1 MSSTPA
7 AGGAGSS
14 KDINQQV
21 ANEIIQQIMQ
31 KYGKQLIRLQRK
43 KVKHLLNDG
52 EDSDSSHRTVRS
64 TSHRGRYKGSTVTRS
79 RHKKPMRRR
88 GNASDWETD
97 HASRTGRPNC
107 NAARGK
113 GGPGRAAPAP
123 KDFSKWKKRFRV
135 LEANFERMVMELKLY
150 QLKYGIDRSIRERVE
165 KFGELQSFQ
174 SWPKST
180 QLFHPQLFDSFGEE
194 MRRSNISSSS
204 GSAGGKHHRAAR
216 SDTSH
221 HNIAPSSGGLD
232 KRKGEDKKPH
242 EIEKPANIPGHQKE
256 PNVAFGF
263 QSPVANDF
271 TESYEDEESGCYSED
286 VTNLLRE
293 TINSVKRMERKSLE
307 WNPGG
312 GGRHYRSRVPRSG
325 LASPCYPAPPVAQNP
340 ELDVKSQLK
349 SGLAEKFSTKIFRKR
364 PLRRDASSTKGCLV
378 SSYFYA
384 SNPDPT
390 VELSHAKYRQS
401 FCTP

>member
-1 MSSTPA
+1 MSTAPPA
-7 AGGAGSS
+7 GEAGSS
-14 KDINQQV
+14 RDINQQV

-52 EDSDSSHRTVRS
+52 EDSDSSHRTAKS
-64 TSHRGRYKGSTVTRS
+64 TSHRGRYKGSAVTRS

-88 GNASDWETD
+88 GHASDWETD
-97 HASRTGRPNC
+97 HGRPKC
-107 NAARGK
+107 SAARNK
-113 GGPGRAAPAP
+113 GESGRTAPAP

-194 MRRSNISSSS
+194 MRRSNVSTPS
-204 GSAGGKHHRAAR
+204 GIGGGGKHHRAAAR

-232 KRKGEDKKPH
+232 KRKGEDKKTH
-242 EIEKPANIPGHQKE
+242 EIEKAAKTPGQQIE
-256 PNVAFGF
+256 PDIAFGF
-263 QSPVANDF
+263 QSQVANNF
-271 TESYEDEESGCYSED
+271 TESYEDEESGCYNED

-307 WNPGG
+307 WSPGG
-312 GGRHYRSRVPRSG
+312 GGRNYGRRFPRSP
-325 LASPCYPAPPVAQNP
+325 LASPCYPIPPVAKNP
-340 ELDVKSQLK
+340 EYDVKSQLK

-364 PLRRDASSTKGCLV
+364 PLQRDSSSTKGCLG

-390 VELSHAKYRQS
+390 TELSHAKYRQS
-401 FCTP
+401 FCAP